1 MPINPKSHAR
11 NTFAPLRV
19 GAMRLDLRLIQEADV
34 TLLTW
39 SHQCIVGVQAM
50 DDQHGILMDTLN
62 DLRLT
67 LVRGANRREICL
79 QLERLIEFTQ
89 MHFQSEEQLLLEQ
102 GFPGASEHRA
112 SHQTLLA
119 RLYSA
124 LEQVNR
130 EEPIHISSLLE
141 FLPAWYLDH
150 VEQLDQ
156 PYGVWLN
163 EHGVF

>member
-1 MPINPKSHAR
+1 M
-11 NTFAPLRV
+11 
-19 GAMRLDLRLIQEADV
+19 

-39 SHQCIVGVQAM
+39 SHECIVGVQAM

-62 DLRLT
+62 ELRAML
-67 LVRGANRREICL
+67 LRGTSRRDVSL

-89 MHFQSEEQLLLEQ
+89 MHFQSEEQLLLQQ
-102 GFPGASEHRA
+102 GFPGAEEHRKA
-112 SHQTLLA
+112 HQHLLT
-119 RLYSA
+119 RLYTA

-130 EEPIHISSLLE
+130 DEPIRLSSLLE
-141 FLPAWYLDH
+141 FLPAWYLEH

-163 EHGVF
+163 QRGVF

>member
-1 MPINPKSHAR
+1 
-11 NTFAPLRV
+11 
-19 GAMRLDLRLIQEADV
+19 LRLIAEEDV

-39 SHQCIVGVQAM
+39 SHECIVGVQAM

-62 DLRLT
+62 ELRDML
-67 LVRGANRREICL
+67 LRGTSRRDVSL

-89 MHFQSEEQLLLEQ
+89 MHFQSEEQLLLQQ
-102 GFPGASEHRA
+102 GFPGAEEHRKA
-112 SHQTLLA
+112 HHHLLT
-119 RLYSA
+119 RLYAA
-124 LEQVNR
+124 LETVNR
-130 EEPIHISSLLE
+130 DEPIRLNSVLE
-141 FLPAWYLDH
+141 FLPAWYLEH